1 MHIVLV
7 RTSQK
12 TVTPSTLPPSPLPK
26 PKHIP
31 DLERRLDRDSQNK
44 GHFGKPRNIF
54 LFLAKEKKLKRCH
67 VFVVANNLVFCVIFV
82 SVVWFQGS
90 K

>member
-1 MHIVLV
+1 MHIVLI

-12 TVTPSTLPPSPLPK
+12 TVTPSPLPPSPLPK
-26 PKHIP
+26 PKHIL
-31 DLERRLDRDSQNK
+31 DLERRLDREI
-44 GHFGKPRNIF
+44 GKTKVIF
-54 LFLAKEKKLKRCH
+54 ENPETFFFAKEKKLKRCH
-67 VFVVANNLVFCVIFV
+67 VFVVANNLIFCVIYV

>member
-31 DLERRLDRDSQNK
+31 DLERRLDREI
-44 GHFGKPRNIF
+44 GKTNVILENPETF
-54 LFLAKEKKLKRCH
+54 FFSEGKK
-67 VFVVANNLVFCVIFV
+67 A
-82 SVVWFQGS
+82 
-90 K
+90 